1 MSAQLEFG
9 VLGPLQVLVN
19 GEDLPVRAGRHRALL
34 VSLLLRAGAAVSVE
48 ELAVHV
54 WGDDPPARYR
64 GTLQTYVMRLRQ
76 ALGPAVPIRTVPD
89 GYLIDVDERTLDLAR
104 FGPLVEQGEQ
114 DLAAGNLKA
123 AAAAFSAALGLWR
136 GPAMADVPSEV
147 LHRDEV
153 PRLDERRLHALERR
167 IGVDLELGLHALL
180 VPELTALTAEHPLR
194 ERFWAQLVLALHRDG
209 KRDEALTAFD
219 RVSRLLADDLGID
232 PGDELRAAHAQVL
245 RGEPFLER
253 AAVAARVTGPERA
266 VPSQL
271 PADIGDFV
279 GRDQAALLVEAL
291 LLTAQDVPVVA
302 LAGPPGVGKTAL
314 AVHCAHRLRARFP
327 DGQLY
332 VNLRGYALG
341 PPLSAVDVL
350 PRFLRALGVA
360 AESIPLDQDEQEAM
374 FRARLTGRR
383 VLLVLDNAATAEQI
397 RPLLPA
403 PGTVTGLAGLPG
415 AQGCAVLVTSRYTLR
430 GLAVSHAASNV
441 RLDVLDVAEARALLA
456 GMLGRDLVEAQPE
469 AADALAE
476 LCAHLPLALRIAAAN
491 LISRPD
497 TTIAQYAEELR
508 AGNRLAALAVD
519 GDERIAVH
527 VAFDLSYTALPPE
540 LAHLFRLLSVAPG
553 TDITPDV
560 AAAITGLTT
569 QEARRGLDRLAAA
582 NLVDDHAPNR
592 YQFHDL
598 LREYAAAR
606 LHAERTA
613 EEATTAFH
621 RLVRWSVRSVDNATS
636 AMKTTMLRLPRP
648 PEREESAPRTFSS
661 HLEAK
666 AWLDAERV
674 NLVALVVQ
682 AAGDGGTA
690 VQSDQRGSWQLA
702 DALRGYFYTQGLP
715 AEWLTTA
722 KAGLRAARAVDDPVG
737 QVAMLSS
744 LGTLFWAI
752 GRQLTAL
759 EHYRRA
765 VPLLERAGV
774 PEAEAALLSNLGTVH
789 IDLGELEQ
797 AAEHLEHA
805 LVITRRIGA
814 HQREAVALFNL
825 GGVYLQL
832 GQLDRA
838 AGAFEGSLAVGTR
851 LGVWVTQAN
860 SVRAL
865 GEVHA
870 LRGRPAE
877 AAEMFRRAGALY
889 ERASARIFS
898 HLPHEG
904 MAVVHIMR
912 GDYDDAIAEA
922 TRARTIAAD
931 IGNQKGVC
939 DANNVLGEALTLAGR
954 GDEAATCH
962 EEALRLAEESSYA
975 FGACNAR
982 RGLAWTRLAAGD
994 PQEALR
1000 LATRAWEATGRARLR
1015 LAETDVLVLLGR
1027 VRLELGDVDEALDRA
1042 RRAEELSERS
1052 GQRLVHAQAAWLA
1065 GDALLAAGDREA
1077 ALRAWSGALE
1087 VFTEVGTPDAHVLRG
1102 AVEGVLGERR

>member
-1 MSAQLEFG
+1 MSTQLEFG

-19 GEDLPVRAGRHRALL
+19 GEELPVRAGRHRALL
-34 VSLLLRAGAAVSVE
+34 VSLLLRAGAAVSVD

-89 GYLIDVDERTLDLAR
+89 GYLVDVDERTLDLAR

-114 DLAAGNLKA
+114 DLAAGNLTA

-136 GPAMADVPSEV
+136 GPAMVDVPSQV

-180 VPELTALTAEHPLR
+180 VPELTALTSQHPLR
-194 ERFWAQLVLALHRDG
+194 ERFWAQLVLALHRSG
-209 KRDEALTAFD
+209 RRDEALTAFD

-253 AAVAARVTGPERA
+253 AAVVARVAGPERA

-279 GRDQAALLVEAL
+279 GRDRAARLVEAL
-291 LLTAQDVPVVA
+291 LLTAQNVPVVA

-332 VNLRGYALG
+332 VNLRGYAPG

-374 FRARLTGRR
+374 FRERLTGRR

-397 RPLLPA
+397 RPLLPGPQA
-403 PGTVTGLAGLPG
+403 VSALTRLPG
-415 AQGCAVLVTSRYTLR
+415 SQGCAVLVTSRDTLR
-430 GLAVSHAASNV
+430 ELAVSHAASNV
-441 RLDVLDVAEARALLA
+441 RLDVLDVREARALLA

-491 LISRPD
+491 LMSRPD
-497 TTIAQYAEELR
+497 TTIAEYAEELR

-527 VAFDLSYTALPPE
+527 VAFDLSYAALPPE
-540 LAHLFRLLSVAPG
+540 LAHLFRLLSVVPG

-560 AAAITGLTT
+560 AAAITRLTT
-569 QEARRGLDRLAAA
+569 QQARRGLDRLAAA

-613 EEATTAFH
+613 QEAAAAFE
-621 RLVRWSVRSVDNATS
+621 RLVQWSVRSVDNATT

-648 PEREESAPRTFSS
+648 PESEGLAPRTFSS

-666 AWLDAERV
+666 AWLDAERA
-674 NLVALVVQ
+674 NLVALVGE
-682 AAGDGGTA
+682 AA
-690 VQSDQRGSWQLA
+690 QSDQRGSWQLA

-722 KAGLRAARAVDDPVG
+722 KAGLRAAQDVDDPVG

-912 GDYDDAIAEA
+912 GDYDEAITEA

-962 EEALRLAEESSYA
+962 GEALRLAEESSYA

-994 PQEALR
+994 PEEALL
-1000 LATRAWEATGRARLR
+1000 LATQAWEATGRARLR

-1102 AVEGVLGERR
+1102 TVEGVTGNRR